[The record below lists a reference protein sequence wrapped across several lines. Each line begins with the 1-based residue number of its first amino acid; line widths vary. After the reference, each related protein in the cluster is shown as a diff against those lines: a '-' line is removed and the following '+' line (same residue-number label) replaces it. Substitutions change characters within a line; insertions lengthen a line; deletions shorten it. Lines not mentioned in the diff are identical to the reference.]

1 MMKLFTEL
9 RFVAYQLEKS
19 LVREAATK
27 CSSKKTVNFGSP
39 DMKLGEFDKNNFS
52 RFVLDS

>member
-1 MMKLFTEL
+1 MMKLLTEL

-39 DMKLGEFDKNNFS
+39 DMKLGEFDKNNLS